1 MWVGHCIN
9 CYNIFAISN
18 TQKSRDNQDPPS
30 LPSPGFDQPAA
41 DGGID
46 RFQHIFMTT
55 RRNFSFILGLEQI
68 DHVHQLAVTAI
79 SISDIRFDMDTF
91 IGGDIGSTGFIV
103 DGELADTMGAGGCL
117 FIFFL
122 VAGLEEVLYFFV
134 LN

>member
-1 MWVGHCIN
+1 M
-9 CYNIFAISN
+9 
-18 TQKSRDNQDPPS
+18 
-30 LPSPGFDQPAA
+30 
-41 DGGID
+41 
-46 RFQHIFMTT
+46 
-55 RRNFSFILGLEQI
+55 
-68 DHVHQLAVTAI
+68 TAI

-134 LN
+134 LNWVVWEVGVV